1 MLDHSTKF
9 AGRGGYFVQKKDKD
23 VLVSVAGAPLVVASV
38 TDATDTMEVA
48 LTAEARS
55 GDETAPVGES
65 PEAVAQADVAKR
77 IAQKIKDPLRMGAGM
92 L

>member
-1 MLDHSTKF
+1 MSHSTKF
-9 AGRGGYFVQKKDKD
+9 CGAGWVLRAKKDKD
-23 VLVSVAGAPLVVASV
+23 VLVSVAGAPPVVVSV
-38 TDATDTMEVA
+38 TEATDMVEVT

-55 GDETAPVGES
+55 RDETAPVGES

-77 IAQKIKDPLRMGAGM
+77 IAQRIKDPLRMRASM